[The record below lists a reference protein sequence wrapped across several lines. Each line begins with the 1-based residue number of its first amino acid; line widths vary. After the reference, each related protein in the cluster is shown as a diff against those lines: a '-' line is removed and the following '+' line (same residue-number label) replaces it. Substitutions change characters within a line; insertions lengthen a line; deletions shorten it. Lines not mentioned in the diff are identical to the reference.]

1 MKHTT
6 NTARPSAAR
15 RLLAVGLLAGML
27 GVGAGVAVSA
37 TDGGDG
43 GGDGVAM
50 PFKARMRAN

>member
-1 MKHTT
+1 MTHHTS
-6 NTARPSAAR
+6 TARPSAAR
-15 RLLAVGLLAGML
+15 RLLAVAVLAGLL